1 MTPDRLIR
9 LGILFFWGAYFTLV
23 FASNAADALKAMG
36 VLSESFAFA
45 SGNYAL
51 VYRVTRIYAVPGVGV
66 ALLFAGVLVWQVAVA
81 TLYWKAF
88 ARWLRDRGEAREV
101 NLAFAGGLGL
111 WAAFILTDELLI
123 AYDVAGLES
132 THVALLSVQLLSL
145 LVFHSQLGRRRE
157 ERRDLAGR

>member
-23 FASNAADALKAMG
+23 FASNGADALKAMG

-51 VYRVTRIYAVPGVGV
+51 VHRVTRIYAVPAAGV
-66 ALLFAGVLVWQVAVA
+66 ALLFAGVLLWQVTVA
-81 TLYWKAF
+81 TLYWKAL
-88 ARWLRDRGEAREV
+88 AGWLRDRGEAREV
-101 NLAFAGGLGL
+101 NLAFAGALGL
-111 WAAFILTDELLI
+111 WAAFILMDEFLI

-132 THVALLSVQLLSL
+132 THVALLSAQLLSL
-145 LVFHSQLGRRRE
+145 LVFHSKLGRRRE
-157 ERRDLAGR
+157 GRGQAHR